1 MKQKIVFHI
10 TTRTILQICPYLWS
24 ASLKRLPEE
33 SIVGQCKVLFF
44 LTLICYGLL
53 SSCSGFESLSYL
65 QQHILDACFFVN
77 TSVLIMLYSFHV
89 LKPNIGS
96 YVAKT
101 CTQAPVCFFS
111 LEEIKLTF
119 PGII

>member
-1 MKQKIVFHI
+1 MKQRILFHI
-10 TTRTILQICPYLWS
+10 TMRTIFQICPYRWS
-24 ASLKRLPEE
+24 AALKRLPEE
-33 SIVGQCKVLFF
+33 SIVGQMQDFVFF
-44 LTLICYGLL
+44 ILICYGLL
-53 SSCSGFESLSYL
+53 SFCSGFESLSYL
-65 QQHILDACFFVN
+65 QQHMLDACFFVN

-101 CTQAPVCFFS
+101 CTQTPVCFFS